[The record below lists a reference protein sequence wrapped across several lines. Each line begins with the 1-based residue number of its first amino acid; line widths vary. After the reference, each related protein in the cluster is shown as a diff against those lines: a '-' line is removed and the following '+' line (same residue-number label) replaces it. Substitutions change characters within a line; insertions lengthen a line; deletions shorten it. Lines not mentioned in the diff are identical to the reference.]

1 MKRSSRREENERIED
16 RRRKKRAELKR
27 RK

>member
-16 RRRKKRAELKR
+16 MRKKKRAELKR